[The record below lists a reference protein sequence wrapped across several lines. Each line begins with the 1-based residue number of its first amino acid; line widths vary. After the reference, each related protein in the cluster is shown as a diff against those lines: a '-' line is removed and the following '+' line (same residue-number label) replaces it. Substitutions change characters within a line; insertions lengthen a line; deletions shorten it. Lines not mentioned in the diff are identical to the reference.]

1 MVSKNK
7 RISPREE
14 QFIRFLDTVRKTG
27 NEPAIDELDETLSRL
42 VPPVRA
48 GNAKSGN
55 DEADELHKTTS
66 LED

>member
-1 MVSKNK
+1 MAPKNK

-27 NEPAIDELDETLSRL
+27 NEPAIHELDETLNKL

-48 GNAKSGN
+48 NSTESSQNEVDGFEHTFNLG
-55 DEADELHKTTS
+55 D
-66 LED
+66 